1 MIYFLHTLCKHKQKK
16 YKYTEIF
23 ALIPSFVKEGLLTED
38 EKKSLKQYIITK
50 NPDLSLEMKGYNEN
64 KDKRKLV
71 ESLKIIA
78 GITQMSSPVD
88 TGLILKKRKNGRKK
102 APAKKEEKPQDLGIQ
117 DCDFGQSPVVNTR
130 TPIFRESDDDDDDDD
145 E

>member
-1 MIYFLHTLCKHKQKK
+1 
-16 YKYTEIF
+16 
-23 ALIPSFVKEGLLTED
+23 
-38 EKKSLKQYIITK
+38 
-50 NPDLSLEMKGYNEN
+50 MKGYNEN

-88 TGLILKKRKNGRKK
+88 TNLMLKKRKNGRKK
-102 APAKKEEKPQDLGIQ
+102 APAKAADKPKEDIGIQ

-130 TPIFRESDDDDDDDD
+130 NPVFREESDDEDDD
-145 E
+145 